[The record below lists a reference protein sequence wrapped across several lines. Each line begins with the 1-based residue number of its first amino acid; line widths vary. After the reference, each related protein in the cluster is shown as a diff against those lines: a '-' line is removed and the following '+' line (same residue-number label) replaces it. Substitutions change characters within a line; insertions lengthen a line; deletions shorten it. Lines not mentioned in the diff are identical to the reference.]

1 MIIESAIPGK
11 FTCNGKIIDFNPL
24 IDFHI
29 LTGHFVLMHWN
40 KIERLFGYYDGYSQK
55 YFVVNSEQVD
65 ATNLLHYPLS
75 MPSSNTLPTDV
86 IIYPEA
92 ICYQVN
98 EKFLLEGISKND

>member
-1 MIIESAIPGK
+1 MIISSTIPGK

-24 IDFHI
+24 IDFHN
-29 LTGHFVLMHWN
+29 LTGYFVLMHWN

-75 MPSSNTLPTDV
+75 VPSSNILPTDV
-86 IIYPEA
+86 IMYPEA
-92 ICYQVN
+92 TCYESNNIFSLVGLNN
-98 EKFLLEGISKND
+98 E